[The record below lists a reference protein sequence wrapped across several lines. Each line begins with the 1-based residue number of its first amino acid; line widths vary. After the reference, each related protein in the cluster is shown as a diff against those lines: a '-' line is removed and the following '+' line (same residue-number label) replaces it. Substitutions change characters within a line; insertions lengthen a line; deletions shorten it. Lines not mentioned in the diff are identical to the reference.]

1 MVAENACRA
10 ELEQLFLDKKALVPV
25 KWETLSA
32 EKTKHIN
39 RSHMFLKEKFN
50 NGVFEKLKAR
60 FVADGRMQ
68 DRSINSNYSS
78 PTAKTSSIFTCLK
91 IGATMG

>member
-1 MVAENACRA
+1 M
-10 ELEQLFLDKKALVPV
+10 PV

-32 EKTKHIN
+32 EQKKHIN
-39 RSHMFLKEKFN
+39 ISHMFLKEKFN
-50 NGVFEKLKAR
+50 NGVFEKLKVG

-68 DRSINSNYSS
+68 DRSIHSNYSS
-78 PTAKTSSIFTCLK
+78 PTAKTSSIFPCLK